1 MCVAA
6 EPLPVLR
13 AREQI
18 VQAMAGGGAMV
29 LAAAT
34 GSGKT
39 TQVPQIMLHAGVEGS
54 IVVLEPR
61 RLAARLT
68 ARRVAQELGCQLGDV
83 VGFQTR
89 FERAIGPATRIR
101 FVTEGVFLRQA
112 QRDPLLRGVGAVLL
126 DEFHERSLF
135 ADLALGLVRHAREA
149 RGGAAHGHPPLA
161 VAAMSATMDTQAVA
175 RYLGAP
181 VIQAEG
187 RAFPVEVRY
196 EAGDA
201 KAPVWDRAARA
212 VRALLE
218 EQPEGDALVFMAGA
232 YEIDRTLDAVRAQL
246 RGMPGGAQVDVVGL
260 HGSMPPDRQDAAVA
274 PAAAGR
280 RKVIVATN
288 VAETSITIPG
298 VRMVVD
304 AGQARVFRAD
314 PRRGLNALRVEAIS
328 QASADQRAGRAGR
341 TAPGVCVRL
350 WSQREHAQ
358 RPAADTP
365 EVQRVD
371 LAEAMLM
378 VEAGGVAFE
387 SFPWLDAPTQDAVQ
401 QARRTLELVGAVEAG
416 AAEEGAAGR
425 AAGAVAGAA
434 AHHAPRVTA
443 LGRALA
449 KIPAHPRLGRSLLAA
464 AELGVLQRVARWC
477 ALVGERD
484 VVQAGGA
491 AQLVR
496 LTPDGEAPGDVACR
510 EALVQRVE
518 QSGFRITWHEGVEP
532 SVAACRQVVAAARE
546 LEDAARAA
554 GGGRT
559 DAAAPR
565 APAERAGDTSAARAP
580 AALAGDTSA
589 ARASQAMLAGF
600 PDHVAWRMD
609 AQRPHCAMAGRRK
622 VSLAPD
628 TVVRSAG
635 FLLALEVREGGRGD
649 QVHQS
654 LALVQPLERAWV
666 EAVMPE
672 RFAQRVETRFCE
684 DLQAPAEFEETLF
697 DGTVIAQVV
706 RPLRGRQAAA
716 AAHGELADRVARGE
730 IRPAAWNDD
739 VDQWLARV
747 RCVAEWFPEKTL
759 RQYDEQD
766 LAVLAAEIAHGCA
779 KAADLDQRPVLD
791 IMRSALSWEEQQF
804 VERAAPAAITLPNGR
819 RMKLEYQPGKPPVGR
834 TKIQDLYDFKGHP
847 SVANGRV
854 KVRLELLGPNFRP
867 VQITDDLP
875 GFWERLYPEVKK
887 ELKRRYPRHE
897 WR

>member
-1 MCVAA
+1 MAA

-18 VQAMAGGGAMV
+18 VQAMRGGGAMV

-39 TQVPQIMLHAGVEGS
+39 TQVPQILLHAGVEGN

-135 ADLALGLVRHAREA
+135 ADLALGLVRHARAA
-149 RGGAAHGHPPLA
+149 RGGAAHATPPLA

-175 RYLGAP
+175 RFLGAP

-212 VRALLE
+212 VRALLD

-232 YEIDRTLDAVRAQL
+232 YEIDRTLEAVRAQL
-246 RGMPGGAQVDVVGL
+246 RGMPCGAAVDAVGL
-260 HGSMPPDRQDAAVA
+260 HGSMPPERQDAAVA

-314 PRRGLNALRVEAIS
+314 PRRGLNALRVEPIS

-387 SFPWLDAPTQDAVQ
+387 DFPWLDPPTQDAVQ
-401 QARRTLELVGAVEAG
+401 QARRTLELVGAVEGAG
-416 AAEEGAAGR
+416 VAASASACASTGAGVGGEPVSR
-425 AAGAVAGAA
+425 L
-434 AHHAPRVTA
+434 RVTP

-449 KIPAHPRLGRSLLAA
+449 RIPAHPRLGRSLLAA
-464 AELGVLQRVARWC
+464 AELDVLPRVARWC

-518 QSGFRITWHEGVEP
+518 QSGFRIARHEGVEP

-546 LEDAARAA
+546 LEEAARAA
-554 GGGRT
+554 GSGRVQPGMT
-559 DAAAPR
+559 
-565 APAERAGDTSAARAP
+565 GS
-580 AALAGDTSA
+580 SA

-666 EAVMPE
+666 EAVLPE

-697 DGTVIAQVV
+697 DGAVIAQVV

-730 IRPAAWNDD
+730 IRPAAWNED

-747 RCVAEWFPEKTL
+747 RCVAEWFPEKPLL
-759 RQYDEQD
+759 RYDEQD

-804 VERAAPAAITLPNGR
+804 VERAAPASLVLPNGR